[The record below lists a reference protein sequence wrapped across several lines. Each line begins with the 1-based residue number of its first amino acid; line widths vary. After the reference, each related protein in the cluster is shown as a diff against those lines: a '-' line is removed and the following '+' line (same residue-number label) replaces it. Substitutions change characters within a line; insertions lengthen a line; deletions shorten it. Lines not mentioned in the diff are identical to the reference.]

1 MTIDIET
8 VLAVIITAIALNLIF
23 IGFYIVGVLR
33 EVKKTVSKAGQI
45 IDEVDQSVKDGVG
58 KMTAMEKPLQAIAT
72 TSVALAGVIRGSGAV
87 KKATESILAAS
98 GFSEEN
104 EVNNS
109 AKSKPSKK
117 PKWFKK
123 GK

>member
-33 EVKKTVSKAGQI
+33 EVKNTVRKAGTI

-58 KMTAMEKPLQAIAT
+58 KMAAMEKPLQAIAT
-72 TSVALAGVIRGSGAV
+72 TSVALAGVIKGPGAI

-98 GFSEEN
+98 NFQDDSE
-104 EVNNS
+104 NS
-109 AKSKPSKK
+109 SSSKSKSKK

>member
-33 EVKKTVSKAGQI
+33 EVKNTVRKAGTI

-72 TSVALAGVIRGSGAV
+72 TSVALAGVIKGSGAI
-87 KKATESILAAS
+87 KKATESILSAS
-98 GFSEEN
+98 NFQDDSE
-104 EVNNS
+104 NS
-109 AKSKPSKK
+109 SSSKSKSKK

>member
-33 EVKKTVSKAGQI
+33 EVKNTVRKAGTI

-72 TSVALAGVIRGSGAV
+72 TSVALAGVIKGSGAI

-98 GFSEEN
+98 NFQDDSE
-104 EVNNS
+104 NS
-109 AKSKPSKK
+109 SSSKSKSKK